1 MQRLHLSRQ
10 AVVTLKRRS
19 ALSRA
24 ARRVSLCSK
33 QSVAK
38 ALIVVWQT
46 VVRDVVFPREQV
58 AITLEVLNQPGERE
72 ALFRGILHESS
83 DREDLRRKMS
93 FDESFHDQ
101 RVVEGILVVTLGE
114 PT

>member
-1 MQRLHLSRQ
+1 MQRLHLSRR
-10 AVVTLKRRS
+10 AVVTLKRRP

-24 ARRVSLCSK
+24 RAARLLCSE
-33 QSVAK
+33 QSVANG
-38 ALIVVWQT
+38 LIVVWQT
-46 VVRDVVFPREQV
+46 VVTDVVFPREQV
-58 AITLEVLNQPGERE
+58 AITLEVLNQPAERE

-101 RVVEGILVVTLGE
+101 RVVEGILVVTLRE